1 MKPELPTEKRER
13 KLQTC
18 LTDDSEYYIIAY
30 ILLSHFRFEIQ
41 VLKYT
46 SYVRGLIMS
55 FIMFTSR
62 FGIFLT
68 IVSYVLYGN
77 NITAEKVFVITS
89 YYMILRQTMTVF
101 FPQGIA
107 QLAEAHVALTRIER
121 FMLLEETDIGDPMPL
136 DVDWKLKPDRY
147 NTEES
152 YDPALPV
159 AIYINNAYARY
170 GDEICLRNIVF
181 EVQPRT
187 HTGIIGQVG
196 CGKTCLLS
204 LILGELL
211 PYKGICQTN
220 GVIAY
225 AAQEPWLFAGK
236 ESSKSYSWIV

>member
-1 MKPELPTEKRER
+1 
-13 KLQTC
+13 
-18 LTDDSEYYIIAY
+18 
-30 ILLSHFRFEIQ
+30 
-41 VLKYT
+41 
-46 SYVRGLIMS
+46 MS

-68 IVSYVLYGN
+68 VISYVLHGN

-121 FMLLEETDIGDPMPL
+121 FMFLEETEIGDPTPL

-147 NTEES
+147 NTKES
-152 YDPALPV
+152 YNPTQPV
-159 AIYINNAYARY
+159 EISIKYAYAKY
-170 GDEICLRNIVF
+170 GDEVCLKNIVL

-187 HTGIIGQVG
+187 HIAIIGQVG
-196 CGKTCLLS
+196 CGKTCLLN

-211 PYKGICQTN
+211 PYEGTCKTN

-236 ESSKSYSWIV
+236 ETLKDNVSLQCKILVYISSILFLNDDCISKPHLHFKSIFKFIGRIVFNFDRSWWS

>member
-1 MKPELPTEKRER
+1 MLFSCFFTQKKTNKVSF
-13 KLQTC
+13 
-18 LTDDSEYYIIAY
+18 DFSY
-30 ILLSHFRFEIQ
+30 EIQ

-62 FGIFLT
+62 LGIFLT
-68 IVSYVLYGN
+68 VTSYVLYGN

-107 QLAEAHVALTRIER
+107 QLAEAHVALTRIQR
-121 FMLLEETDIGDPMPL
+121 FMLLEETDIGDPTPL
-136 DVDWKLKPDRY
+136 DIDWKSKPHRY
-147 NTEES
+147 NTKDR
-152 YDPALPV
+152 YDPTEPV
-159 AIYINNAYARY
+159 VISIDNASAKY
-170 GDEICLRNIVF
+170 GNEVCLENITL
-181 EVQPRT
+181 EANPGT
-187 HTGIIGQVG
+187 HTAIVGQVG
-196 CGKTCLLS
+196 SGKTCLLN

-211 PYKGICQTN
+211 PFEGTIRTN

-236 ESSKSYSWIV
+236 KNIFFVLKNSFQLKNT

>member
-1 MKPELPTEKRER
+1 MFRMHNQYTIKYALELP
-13 KLQTC
+13 
-18 LTDDSEYYIIAY
+18 IP
-30 ILLSHFRFEIQ
+30 ILSFPFRFEIQ

-62 FGIFLT
+62 LGIFLT
-68 IVSYVLYGN
+68 VISYVLYGN

-107 QLAEAHVALTRIER
+107 QLAEAHVALSRIER
-121 FMLLEETDIGDPMPL
+121 FMLLEETEIGDPTPL
-136 DVDWKLKPDRY
+136 DVDWKSKPDRY

-152 YDPALPV
+152 YNPTQPV
-159 AIYINNAYARY
+159 VISIKNAYAKY
-170 GDEICLRNIVF
+170 GDEVCLKNIVL

-187 HTGIIGQVG
+187 HVAIIGQVG
-196 CGKTCLLS
+196 CGKTCLLN

-211 PYKGICQTN
+211 PYEGTCKTN

-236 ESSKSYSWIV
+236 NIKNIKH